1 MVLGILLN
9 VWQECSFCFNF
20 LVKIKFFMSL
30 NTDQNFLPRYLNPII
45 ESHFTPLKIEEIFV
59 TVFVNIIASS
69 FMILKLTTSE
79 QRKVMITMGIKTP
92 FCFNFIGFVLKCY
105 WCDHFPEASITVKMK
120 ITSLIRQ
127 TCVLPGFLIIATSC
141 YFVKNFSGQLFSF

>member
-79 QRKVMITMGIKTP
+79 
-92 FCFNFIGFVLKCY
+92 
-105 WCDHFPEASITVKMK
+105 
-120 ITSLIRQ
+120 
-127 TCVLPGFLIIATSC
+127 
-141 YFVKNFSGQLFSF
+141 